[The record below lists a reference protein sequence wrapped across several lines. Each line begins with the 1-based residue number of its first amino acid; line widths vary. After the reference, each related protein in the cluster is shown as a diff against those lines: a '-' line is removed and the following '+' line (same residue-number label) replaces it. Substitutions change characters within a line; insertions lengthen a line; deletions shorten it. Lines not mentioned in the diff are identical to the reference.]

1 LIADPDEWFAADA
14 IPNVTMSLT
23 PATLTGYLDKTATFF
38 PHRKAL
44 FFGSEIVRYGEVH
57 NRALGLA
64 RSLREDYGTRPGDR
78 VALLMKNCPEFIYAL
93 YGVLFAG
100 GTVVPVNNFLKP
112 AEVEHILRDA
122 GVKVLITQ
130 NAEFEPVLAHVRAQL
145 PALRPLD
152 IGAVPWAAVAAKP
165 LEPLASIQPSDRAV
179 IIYTSG
185 TTGRSKGAVLTH
197 ANLVANIR
205 SIGIVLENVE
215 NDRIVLALPMFHSF
229 MLTVAILAPLSIGA
243 SVLIIK
249 SIKPFRHVLFEMI
262 RRRATVFLGIPQIFQ
277 ALATAPIPWWLRWLL
292 PLRLAISGSAPLS
305 AETLRKF
312 GERFHFPLREGYG
325 LSEAAPVVSFNPVH
339 GVSKA
344 GSVGP
349 AIPGVQVRIFDDQD
363 RELAVGED
371 GEVAVHG
378 ENVMLGYWN
387 QEEAT
392 AATLRGGWLRTGDI
406 GKLDSDG
413 YLYITDRKKDML
425 LVHGNNV
432 YPREIEEVIYQ
443 IPGVREVAVVGR
455 ADARHGE
462 LPVAF
467 VVPAENATLDSQAV
481 LRFCRDRLAN
491 YKLPREIRVQTEPLP
506 RNATGKILKT
516 ELRNQAQATA
526 GGATETTP

>member
-1 LIADPDEWFAADA
+1 
-14 IPNVTMSLT
+14 MSLT
-23 PATLTGYLDKTATFF
+23 PTTLTGYLDKTATFL
-38 PHRKAL
+38 PRRKAVL
-44 FFGSEIVRYGEVH
+44 FGSEVIRYGEVH
-57 NRALGLA
+57 ARTLGLA
-64 RSLREDYGTRPGDR
+64 RLLRDDYGIQPGSR

-93 YGVLFAG
+93 YGILFAG

-112 AEVEHILRDA
+112 AEIEHILRDA
-122 GVKVLITQ
+122 GVTVLITTS
-130 NAEFEPVLAHVRAQL
+130 ADFEPVLTHLRTQL

-152 IGAVPWAAVAAKP
+152 IQALHWPRLAAKP
-165 LEPLASIQPSDRAV
+165 LDPLPNIKPADRAV

-185 TTGRSKGAVLTH
+185 TTGRPKGAVLTH
-197 ANLVANIR
+197 GNLVANIR
-205 SIGIVLENVE
+205 SIGVVLGNVE
-215 NDRIVLALPMFHSF
+215 NDRVVLVLPMFHSF

-305 AETLRKF
+305 AETLCRF
-312 GERFHFPLREGYG
+312 SERFWFPLREGYG
-325 LSEAAPVVSFNPVH
+325 LSEAAPVVCFNPIH

-363 RELAVGED
+363 RELGAGQD
-371 GEVAVHG
+371 GEIVVRG
-378 ENVMLGYWN
+378 DNVMLGYWN

-406 GKLDSDG
+406 GRLDKDG
-413 YLYITDRKKDML
+413 YVYITDRKKDML

-455 ADARHGE
+455 SDLRHGE

-467 VVPAENATLDSQAV
+467 VVPADNTTLDSLAI
-481 LRFCRDRLAN
+481 LRFCKERLAN

-516 ELRNQAQATA
+516 ELRQLARRELDAAPDAT
-526 GGATETTP
+526 P

>member
-1 LIADPDEWFAADA
+1 
-14 IPNVTMSLT
+14 MSLT
-23 PATLTGYLDKTATFF
+23 PTTLTGYLDKTATFL
-38 PHRKAL
+38 PRRKAVL
-44 FFGSEIVRYGEVH
+44 FGSEVIRYGEVH
-57 NRALGLA
+57 A
-64 RSLREDYGTRPGDR
+64 RSLVLARLLRDDYGIQPGNR
-78 VALLMKNCPEFIYAL
+78 VALLMKNCPEFIYTL
-93 YGVLFAG
+93 YGILFAG

-112 AEVEHILRDA
+112 AEIEHILRDA
-122 GVKVLITQ
+122 GVTVLITTS
-130 NAEFEPVLAHVRAQL
+130 ADFEPVLAHLRAQL

-152 IGAVPWAAVAAKP
+152 IQALHWAGVAAKP
-165 LEPLASIQPSDRAV
+165 LDPLPDIKPSDRAV

-185 TTGRSKGAVLTH
+185 TTGHPKGAVLTH
-197 ANLVANIR
+197 GNLVANIR
-205 SIGIVLENVE
+205 SIGVVLENVE

-305 AETLRKF
+305 AETLRRF
-312 GERFHFPLREGYG
+312 SERFRFPLREGYG
-325 LSEAAPVVSFNPVH
+325 LSEAAPVVCFNPIH
-339 GVSKA
+339 GASKA

-363 RELAVGED
+363 RELGAGQD
-371 GEVAVHG
+371 GEIVVRG
-378 ENVMLGYWN
+378 DNVMLGYWN

-406 GKLDSDG
+406 GRLDEDG
-413 YLYITDRKKDML
+413 YVYITDRKKDML

-455 ADARHGE
+455 ADPRHGE

-467 VVPAENATLDSQAV
+467 VVPADNTTLDSQAI
-481 LRFCRDRLAN
+481 LRFCKERLAN

-506 RNATGKILKT
+506 RNATGKILKI
-516 ELRNQAQATA
+516 ELRQLAQRELDAPPDAT
-526 GGATETTP
+526 P